1 MFEDIRKEFPILK
14 DKLLSKGL
22 VYLDSA
28 ATTQKPQEVID
39 RINQY
44 YEQENANIHRG
55 PYDLSINAT
64 NLWQEAHQV
73 VSQFINSDSYKEY
86 RGIKFSC

>member
-44 YEQENANIHRG
+44 YEQENLILR
-55 PYDLSINAT
+55 YCFLQKISLYM
-64 NLWQEAHQV
+64 NL
-73 VSQFINSDSYKEY
+73 NL
-86 RGIKFSC
+86 